1 MFNHA
6 EMSLCKSL
14 QHLKATSQVKAQL
27 EAFLRFPRYICVCY
41 LTRNSVWLP
50 SKFPALIVLLT

>member
-27 EAFLRFPRYICVCY
+27 EAFLRFPRYICV
-41 LTRNSVWLP
+41 LSDTQLSVASLKNSLP
-50 SKFPALIVLLT
+50 